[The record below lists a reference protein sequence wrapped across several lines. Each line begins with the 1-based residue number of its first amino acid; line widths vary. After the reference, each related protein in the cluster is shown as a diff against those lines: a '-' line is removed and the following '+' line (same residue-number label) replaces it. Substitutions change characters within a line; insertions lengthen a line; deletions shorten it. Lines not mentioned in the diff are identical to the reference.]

1 MEDNDKKPENNDLP
15 ETDTAQE
22 KTNPSLVSTKPPV
35 TKTQIRRKV
44 MIRFSIFLGIIALLL
59 LLYWFF
65 VLRNEQDTDD
75 AYVGGNIVAISSQ
88 VQGTVTTVMADEA
101 DFVKSGQTL
110 VRLDP
115 SDTKLAF
122 ERASAEL
129 AQAVRQTR
137 TLVTGNQQLA
147 AQVAQRRADLT
158 RAEGDLKRRQ
168 SAVADG
174 GVGMEELQH
183 ARDAVAAARAALTAT
198 EQQLKANRELVLA
211 DSAAQHPQV
220 AAAAAQ
226 VRERWLALQRTDII
240 SPVSGQVA
248 KRSVQ
253 LGAQIAPGAPLLAV
267 IPLDSLWVD
276 ANFKESQLR
285 DLRIGQSVKL
295 RADIYGS
302 SVTYHGKIV
311 GLSAGTGSAFS
322 LLPPQ
327 NATGNWIKVVQRV
340 PVRISLD
347 PKELREHPLRIGLS
361 MLVTVDTADTSGP
374 ILSSQPRLKPVMQ
387 ANVYEQRLK
396 DADAVVNEII
406 QQNLRAVQ

>member
-1 MEDNDKKPENNDLP
+1 MTDNDKKTENPQAAASANDSP
-15 ETDTAQE
+15 PAGQ
-22 KTNPSLVSTKPPV
+22 KPPV
-35 TKTQIRRKV
+35 TKAQIRRKV
-44 MIRFSIFLGIIALLL
+44 MIRFSLFLLVIAILVV
-59 LLYWFF
+59 LYWFF
-65 VLRNEQDTDD
+65 VLRNEQETDD
-75 AYVGGNIVAISSQ
+75 AYVGGNIVTISSQ

-101 DFVKSGQTL
+101 DYVKAGQTL

-137 TLVTGNQQLA
+137 TLVTGSQQLA

-158 RAEGDLKRRQ
+158 KADGDLQRRQ
-168 SAVADG
+168 SAIADG
-174 GVGMEELQH
+174 GIGQEELQH

-226 VRERWLALQRTDII
+226 VRATWLAMQRTQVI

-253 LGAQIAPGAPLLAV
+253 LGAQIAPGAPLMAV
-267 IPLDSLWVD
+267 IPLDTLWVD

-285 DLRIGQSVKL
+285 DLRIGQPVTL
-295 RADIYGS
+295 RADIYGGG
-302 SVTYHGKIV
+302 VTYHGKV
-311 GLSAGTGSAFS
+311 AGLSAGTGSAFS

-340 PVRISLD
+340 PVRITLD
-347 PKELREHPLRIGLS
+347 SKELHEHPLRVGLS
-361 MLVTVDTADTSGP
+361 MLVTVDSADKNGP
-374 ILSSQPRLKPVMQ
+374 ILASKPRLQPVLH
-387 ANVYEQRLK
+387 ANVYDQRLK
-396 DADAVVNEII
+396 AADGVVNDII
-406 QQNLRAVQ
+406 QQNLRAVP

>member
-1 MEDNDKKPENNDLP
+1 MEDNDKKPENNNLP
-15 ETDTAQE
+15 ETDNAQE
-22 KTNPSLVSTKPPV
+22 KTSTPPVSTKPPV
-35 TKTQIRRKV
+35 TKAQIRRKV
-44 MIRFSIFLGIIALLL
+44 MIRFSIFLAIIALLL

-226 VRERWLALQRTDII
+226 VRERWLALQRTNII

-253 LGAQIAPGAPLLAV
+253 LGAQIAPGSPLLAV

-285 DLRIGQSVKL
+285 DLRIGQPVKL

-340 PVRISLD
+340 PVRIALD

-361 MLVTVDTADTSGP
+361 MVVTVDTADTSGP
-374 ILSSQPRLKPVMQ
+374 ILSSKPRLKPVLQ

>member
-1 MEDNDKKPENNDLP
+1 MEDNDKKPENNNLP
-15 ETDTAQE
+15 ETDNAQE
-22 KTNPSLVSTKPPV
+22 KTSTPPVSTKPPV
-35 TKTQIRRKV
+35 TKAQIRRKV
-44 MIRFSIFLGIIALLL
+44 MIRFSIFLAIIALLL

-226 VRERWLALQRTDII
+226 VRERWLALQRTNII

-253 LGAQIAPGAPLLAV
+253 LGAQIAPGSPLLAV

-285 DLRIGQSVKL
+285 DLRIGQPVKL

-340 PVRISLD
+340 PVRIALD

-361 MLVTVDTADTSGP
+361 MVVTADTADTSGP
-374 ILSSQPRLKPVMQ
+374 ILSSKPRLKPVLQ